1 MNKIKKI
8 IVVTV
13 TVFICA
19 SIGIFIMC
27 NINKNENTIIKKNF
41 GSLMSEVLNN
51 SEVYGLYN
59 VDFTNIEILNEV
71 IINDVES
78 EKRKPSNVVNL
89 PVIVNG
95 EIELVFTIS
104 KTFCNYNVSLGKDFA
119 PLLSEMKKNDL
130 NEIYIIQDNYT
141 FYAVSGNYIYKQ
153 VGQTVTQI
161 DEQELNFSIQE
172 DMQISKLNS
181 VNNDYTQTAI
191 ESLEA
196 ENNPRK
202 PEQGS
207 FRLSSNKKN
216 QRSSCFWQRC

>member
-51 SEVYGLYN
+51 SEGYGLYN

-196 ENNPRK
+196 ETI
-202 PEQGS
+202 
-207 FRLSSNKKN
+207 
-216 QRSSCFWQRC
+216 

>member
-172 DMQISKLNS
+172 DMQISKPNS

-196 ENNPRK
+196 ETI
-202 PEQGS
+202 
-207 FRLSSNKKN
+207 
-216 QRSSCFWQRC
+216 

>member
-1 MNKIKKI
+1 MMLK
-8 IVVTV
+8 V
-13 TVFICA
+13 
-19 SIGIFIMC
+19 
-27 NINKNENTIIKKNF
+27 
-41 GSLMSEVLNN
+41 
-51 SEVYGLYN
+51 
-59 VDFTNIEILNEV
+59 
-71 IINDVES
+71 
-78 EKRKPSNVVNL
+78 KRKPSNVVNL

-196 ENNPRK
+196 ETI
-202 PEQGS
+202 
-207 FRLSSNKKN
+207 
-216 QRSSCFWQRC
+216 

>member
-19 SIGIFIMC
+19 SIVIFIMC
-27 NINKNENTIIKKNF
+27 NINKNEYTIIKKNF

-196 ENNPRK
+196 ETI
-202 PEQGS
+202 
-207 FRLSSNKKN
+207 
-216 QRSSCFWQRC
+216 

>member
-78 EKRKPSNVVNL
+78 EKIKTIFYGCSCCETDTYLETYSKPLMVGDEVSFENISPYSYQWNTSF
-89 PVIVNG
+89 NG
-95 EIELVFTIS
+95 VDKMKFVF
-104 KTFCNYNVSLGKDFA
+104 
-119 PLLSEMKKNDL
+119 
-130 NEIYIIQDNYT
+130 
-141 FYAVSGNYIYKQ
+141 
-153 VGQTVTQI
+153 
-161 DEQELNFSIQE
+161 
-172 DMQISKLNS
+172 KLNDK
-181 VNNDYTQTAI
+181 NY
-191 ESLEA
+191 
-196 ENNPRK
+196 
-202 PEQGS
+202 
-207 FRLSSNKKN
+207 FSN
-216 QRSSCFWQRC
+216 

>member
-104 KTFCNYNVSLGKDFA
+104 KTFCNYNVSLGNDFA

-196 ENNPRK
+196 ETI
-202 PEQGS
+202 
-207 FRLSSNKKN
+207 
-216 QRSSCFWQRC
+216 

>member
-1 MNKIKKI
+1 MKRGYFMNKIKKI

-196 ENNPRK
+196 ETI
-202 PEQGS
+202 
-207 FRLSSNKKN
+207 
-216 QRSSCFWQRC
+216 

>member
-19 SIGIFIMC
+19 SIGIFIMY

-196 ENNPRK
+196 ETI
-202 PEQGS
+202 
-207 FRLSSNKKN
+207 
-216 QRSSCFWQRC
+216 

>member
-1 MNKIKKI
+1 
-8 IVVTV
+8 
-13 TVFICA
+13 
-19 SIGIFIMC
+19 
-27 NINKNENTIIKKNF
+27 
-41 GSLMSEVLNN
+41 MSEVLNN

-196 ENNPRK
+196 ETI
-202 PEQGS
+202 
-207 FRLSSNKKN
+207 
-216 QRSSCFWQRC
+216 